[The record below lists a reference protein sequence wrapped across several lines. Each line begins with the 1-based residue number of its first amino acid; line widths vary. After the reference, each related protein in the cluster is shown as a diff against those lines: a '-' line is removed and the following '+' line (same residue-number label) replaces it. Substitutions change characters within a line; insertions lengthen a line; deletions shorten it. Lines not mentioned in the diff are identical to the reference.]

1 MKAKK
6 FFAVILSALALTVAA
21 GVLLP
26 GLLLPGAT
34 VEALQGGMVEAPLF
48 EVDPFWPKPLP
59 NHWILGNSIGVGV
72 DSRDH
77 VFIVHRRQSLN
88 PGNEGNV
95 GSAQPAAECCEA
107 APNVLE
113 FDPAGNLVG
122 SFGGPGNGY
131 TWPVSNHGLQVD
143 PEDNIWIGGNGDGD
157 SHVLKFT
164 RDGRFLMQVGE
175 PGMDVDSNSMTHF
188 SKVTKISFD
197 ADGNEAFIGD
207 GYGNKRVVVV
217 DAHTGEF
224 LRYWGAYGNKP
235 DDADLGAYDPD
246 APPAQ
251 QFRGPVH
258 CAEPS
263 NDGLV
268 YVCDRTGNRVQVFQQ
283 DGTFVQE
290 FFSSPGSLSAGSTWE
305 IAFSPDAAQR
315 FMYLADGLNRKVHVM
330 DRETLEVLYS
340 FGDGG
345 RQPGQFYGVHSIET
359 DSEGNIY
366 TTETWEGKRV
376 QKFIY
381 RGMGM
386 VEKGSDQAELWPTQN

>member
-1 MKAKK
+1 MKAKP
-6 FFAVILSALALTVAA
+6 FLTAILLALILALAA
-21 GVLLP
+21 GEVLLREK
-26 GLLLPGAT
+26 A
-34 VEALQGGMVEAPLF
+34 EALQAGMVEVPLF

-59 NHWILGNSIGVGV
+59 NHWLLGNTIGVGI

-95 GSAQPAAECCEA
+95 GPDQPAAECCEA

-113 FDPAGNLVG
+113 FDPAGNLAG
-122 SFGGPGNGY
+122 SFGGPNDDY
-131 TWPVSNHGLQVD
+131 TWPASNHGLQVD
-143 PEDNIWIGGNGDGD
+143 PKDNIWIGGNGQGD

-175 PGMDVDSNSMTHF
+175 PGQGVDSNSMTHF
-188 SKVTKISFD
+188 SRVAKVSFD
-197 ADGNEAFIGD
+197 ADGDEAFVSD

-217 DAHTGEF
+217 DADSGEF
-224 LRYWGAYGNKP
+224 LRYWGAYGNQP
-235 DDADLGAYDPD
+235 ADADLGRFDPD

-268 YVCDRTGNRVQVFQQ
+268 YVCDRTANRIQVFEQ
-283 DGTFVQE
+283 DGNFVE
-290 FFSSPGSLSAGSTWE
+290 EVFIERRGGGAGSTWE
-305 IAFSPDAAQR
+305 IAFSRDEEQR
-315 FMYLADGLNRKVHVM
+315 FMYVADGLNRKIHVM
-330 DRETLEVLYS
+330 DRKALEVLYT

-359 DSEGNIY
+359 DSLGNIY
-366 TTETWEGKRV
+366 TTETWEGKRL
-376 QKFIY
+376 QKFVY
-381 RGMGM
+381 MGMGR
-386 VEKGSDQAELWPTQN
+386 VEKGSDLAELWPTQD